1 MPCISCSSALN
12 KEKFNLGKQ
21 TKCNSFFKNKAEY
34 NKLKKFRIAI
44 GSCKKCSLI
53 QVLRPINYRD
63 LIPKYSWMTNN
74 EEDSYHENYIKHLLK
89 KKILKKNFKILGVSN
104 FDKTYLKI
112 LRANNFKNIKTI
124 NLRKDLN
131 VLEKFSHRQ
140 EVIQNYLSEKNIKN
154 FTKING
160 KFDLIVCSKLLEHTQ
175 NIKSLMNFFK
185 GIMKENSLIL
195 IDVPDSK
202 KSLEQGNVSMIWEE
216 HISYF
221 TPKTLHNT
229 LSINGFKKKF
239 SKIFFFKQ
247 ENNLVFLCKKN
258 LKKGYLYNE
267 QKLLPIFKKKTNIIK
282 GKLIRT
288 LKNLNK
294 NNFINVIYGAGHN
307 SIAFINF
314 LDLSSL
320 ISYIVYDDPRK
331 KNFKVTS
338 NKISVKSFNYLKQKN
353 KKFAFFLGTSIKSEN
368 KIKKTVSQIQKFK
381 LFSLY
386 PDSKLFFK

>member
-1 MPCISCSSALN
+1 MPCISCGSALN
-12 KEKFNLGKQ
+12 KETFNLGKQ
-21 TKCNSFFKNKAEY
+21 TKCNGFFKNKGEY

-53 QVLRPINYRD
+53 QFLRPINFRD
-63 LIPKYSWMTNN
+63 LIPKYSWMKNN

-89 KKILKKNFKILGVSN
+89 KKILKKNFKILGISDY
-104 FDKTYLKI
+104 DKTYLKI

-131 VLEKFSHRQ
+131 VVEKFSHRQ

-185 GIMKENSLIL
+185 GIMKEDSLIL

-267 QKLLPIFKKKTNIIK
+267 QKLLQIFKKKTNLIK
-282 GKLIRT
+282 GRLIKT

-314 LDLSSL
+314 FDLSKL
-320 ISYIVYDDPRK
+320 ISYIVDEDPRK

-353 KKFAFFLGTSIKSEN
+353 KKFAFFLGTSIKAEN
-368 KIKKTVSQIQKFK
+368 KIKKTVKQIKK
-381 LFSLY
+381 YELFSLY